1 MPRTTLFGH
10 PLHPQLV
17 VYPAGLL
24 PFSFALDLFHARTR
38 RRSYAEASYYALV
51 GGTIGA
57 LAAGTAGALDYLAI
71 PREHP
76 VKKTATLHALLNLGL
91 VALTGLNLLARSRRR
106 FHRPTPALV
115 ALSGACT
122 AGLMFSAWLGGEM
135 VYELGMRVRG
145 VDPTAGQPEL
155 APPGDEAVART
166 LGKVDDEV
174 PTPA

>member
-24 PFSFALDLFHARTR
+24 PFSFVLDLLHARTGQ
-38 RRSYAEASYYALV
+38 RSYAQASYYAMV

-57 LAAGTAGALDYLAI
+57 LAAGAAGAMDYLAI
-71 PREHP
+71 PKEHP
-76 VKKTATLHALLNLGL
+76 VKKTATLHALMNVGL
-91 VALTGLNLLARSRRR
+91 VTLTGLNLLARSRRR

-122 AGLMFSAWLGGEM
+122 AGLAFSAWLGGEM

-145 VDPTAGQPEL
+145 VDPTAGQPEI
-155 APPGDEAVART
+155 APPGDEAVAQT
-166 LGKVDDEV
+166 LSEVEDAV
-174 PTPA
+174 PTPG